1 MHQKD
6 FDTLSQA
13 VDSLTKEGYK
23 EDFEAEGNKIIGN
36 FSRKEYLPHEL
47 SIVDSYRF
55 EGDTDPENQAIVF
68 AIEAND
74 GTKGTLV
81 MTYSAEHN
89 QNVELIKNIPN
100 KK

>member
-1 MHQKD
+1 MNQNN

-13 VDSLTKEGYK
+13 VNFLTQNGYK
-23 EDFEAEGNKIIGN
+23 EGFEAGNDKIIGN
-36 FSRKEYLPHEL
+36 FSKKEYTPQEL
-47 SIVDSYRF
+47 MIVNSYRF
-55 EGDTDPENQAIVF
+55 EGATNPGDQALVF

-74 GTKGTLV
+74 GTKGTLI

-89 QNVELIKNIPN
+89 QNVELIKKIPS